1 MHKQSGMATA
11 HFEQVCIRKIP
22 RLIHRL
28 YHAPLPV
35 SLDAPCLKGAYA
47 HSQPQAKVRGWEGEM
62 RIRLGVLCLLL
73 IASGASAQS
82 LEEQAICT
90 KQAKVVFEEH
100 TAGHTGKDNITN
112 DYQSHYNP
120 KLYRCF
126 ITVEMHERK
135 GHEFFV
141 EALLMDAFERHV
153 YAVYVGVSRE
163 GKESTTCDLAPPSEE
178 QTHCSSKDE
187 YDAFVAKYMEE

>member
-1 MHKQSGMATA
+1 
-11 HFEQVCIRKIP
+11 
-22 RLIHRL
+22 
-28 YHAPLPV
+28 
-35 SLDAPCLKGAYA
+35 
-47 HSQPQAKVRGWEGEM
+47 M
-62 RIRLGVLCLLL
+62 RICLGVLCLLL
-73 IASGASAQS
+73 TATGASAQS

-100 TAGHTGKDNITN
+100 TAGLTGKDNITN

-126 ITVEMHERK
+126 IAIETHQRK
-135 GHEFFV
+135 GHKLFI

-153 YAVYVGVSRE
+153 YAVYASVSHE
-163 GKESTTCDLAPPSEE
+163 AKESTACGLAPPSEE
-178 QTHCSSKDE
+178 QTHCSSKVE